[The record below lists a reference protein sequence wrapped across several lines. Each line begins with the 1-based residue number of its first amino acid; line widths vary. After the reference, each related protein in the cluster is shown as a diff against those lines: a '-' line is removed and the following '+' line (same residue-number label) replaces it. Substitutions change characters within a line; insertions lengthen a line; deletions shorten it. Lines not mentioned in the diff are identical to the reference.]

1 MDDEARRSW
10 YQDIQEGRPELFVN
24 PEGAPVEILLDPA
37 DIAAAEEAATAQLAD
52 YHLPAEWGATGVV
65 YVDPFL
71 MILRDAV
78 RTPAGLGT
86 YIRAI
91 NAGNAAGVVILP
103 RYRDDI
109 VLIRHFRHSTRDWH
123 LEIPR
128 GFGTIGSGAA
138 DDARRELEEEIGVP
152 ATRLEPL
159 GVVYPDTGAS
169 GTPVELFYAEVEAE
183 PWLGND
189 KVETIDAIRLVSP
202 AELATLIADGTITD
216 GFTIAAF
223 ARATLRGLLPI
234 PGRPIPGRPEG
245 S

>member
-10 YQDIQEGRPELFVN
+10 YQDIREGRPELFVN
-24 PEGAPVEILLDPA
+24 PDGAPIEILLDPA
-37 DIAAAEEAATAQLAD
+37 DVAAAEEAAAAQLAQ
-52 YHLPAEWGATGVV
+52 YRLPAEWAATGVV

-78 RTPAGLGT
+78 RSPAGLGT

-103 RYRDDI
+103 RYRGDI
-109 VLIRHFRHSTRDWH
+109 VLIRHFRHSTREWH
-123 LEIPR
+123 LEVPR
-128 GFGTIGSGAA
+128 GFGTIGSGAE

-152 ATRLEPL
+152 ATKLEPL

-169 GTPVELFYAEVEAE
+169 GTPVQLFHAEVEQE
-183 PWLGND
+183 PRQGSD
-189 KVETIDAIRLVSP
+189 KVEAIDAIRLVSP
-202 AELATLIADGTITD
+202 AELTTLIADGTITD

-223 ARATLRGLLPI
+223 TRAMLRGLLPV
-234 PGRPIPGRPEG
+234 PGRPEG